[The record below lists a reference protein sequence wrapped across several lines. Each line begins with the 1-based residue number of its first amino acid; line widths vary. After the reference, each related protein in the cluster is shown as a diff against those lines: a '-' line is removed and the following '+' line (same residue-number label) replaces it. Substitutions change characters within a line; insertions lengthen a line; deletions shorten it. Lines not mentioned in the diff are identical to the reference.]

1 MYSSIQLC
9 LTKTPQ
15 QNRKVSYKYWDRL
28 LSGKLAEAVKINV
41 KTASKLKQLICLV
54 LWSVMRDQTQLRK

>member
-28 LSGKLAEAVKINV
+28 LSGKLAEAVKI
-41 KTASKLKQLICLV
+41 K
-54 LWSVMRDQTQLRK
+54 